1 MSTEEGRSWRHCII
15 TYTFEVDGKEYT
27 GPTREGV
34 QVAGTCDCCDKAK
47 IVVNYSSTN
56 PEINNPSTLLLV
68 GGKNARTFIGLLVSA
83 AGIVLLTVAVIK
95 KLTPKRPQWE
105 DEERRLDDRPYRN
118 RWDEE

>member
-1 MSTEEGRSWRHCII
+1 M
-15 TYTFEVDGKEYT
+15 
-27 GPTREGV
+27 
-34 QVAGTCDCCDKAK
+34 AGTCDCCDKAK
-47 IVVNYSSTN
+47 IDVNYSSTN